1 MIPLKVARLKKL
13 FTRFLLSFTAALI
26 VLTSFGQISLTATT
40 LINSIQIACI
50 SALVGLIVS
59 FSPVGEL

>member
-26 VLTSFGQISLTATT
+26 VLTSFGQISLTTTT

-50 SALVGLIVS
+50 AAIVGLIVS